1 MRKENSEFPP
11 LTIPPGHEASSSS
24 LLGLSE
30 VQALVGEFPEDFF
43 FRVESRHLETL
54 DFRYS
59 EGTREVTLDIP
70 QINRETADHLVNI
83 FFKDVHVFHPLFEPE
98 MFYSCYETTLNR
110 GLQRDEVSAVLLLA
124 FALGALV
131 HESPQE
137 NRSEGGDVLSSFQY
151 FRSAQRMLLDIWTQ
165 SMGDNILLSQGLFL
179 CSLYLAYRPQPLLS
193 MKYVHMAST
202 SVEQLLIR

>member
-1 MRKENSEFPP
+1 
-11 LTIPPGHEASSSS
+11 
-24 LLGLSE
+24 
-30 VQALVGEFPEDFF
+30 
-43 FRVESRHLETL
+43 
-54 DFRYS
+54 
-59 EGTREVTLDIP
+59 
-70 QINRETADHLVNI
+70 
-83 FFKDVHVFHPLFEPE
+83 